1 VPLSADTK
9 GRLAIGAVSF
19 VSGIVATVIAAQIV
33 SGLQSRREGR
43 TALLAGYTALGKPV
57 LICRQWDAVADTVQ
71 RTGYQR
77 RDYSQLAARVR
88 LAAGYGDSST
98 DLAQLASTVARYD
111 MPLARSFYDSYST
124 LLVAMGRDSLPPH
137 AFATRGDSQFV
148 VYTIHDRRVVF
159 SAPSRQSATFA
170 AAADTILRG
179 SAAAEFCDEIRSL
192 QIELG
197 NRLGLQ

>member
-1 VPLSADTK
+1 VPLTPNTK
-9 GRLAIGAVSF
+9 SRLAIGAASF

-43 TALLAGYTALGKPV
+43 TALYTALGKPV

-71 RTGYQR
+71 RTGYQDR
-77 RDYSQLAARVR
+77 NYSQLAARVR
-88 LAAGYGDSST
+88 LAAGYGDSIN
-98 DLAQLASTVARYD
+98 DLAQLASTIARYD

-124 LLVAMGRDSLPPH
+124 LLVAVGRDSVPSH

-148 VYTIHDRRVVF
+148 VYTIHGRRVAYF
-159 SAPSRQSATFA
+159 APSGQSATVA

-179 SAAAEFCDEIRSL
+179 SATAEFCDEIRSL
-192 QIELG
+192 QIDLG

>member
-1 VPLSADTK
+1 MPLTPNTK
-9 GRLAIGAVSF
+9 SRLAIGAASF

-43 TALLAGYTALGKPV
+43 TALYTALGKPV
-57 LICRQWDAVADTVQ
+57 LI
-71 RTGYQR
+71 YQDR
-77 RDYSQLAARVR
+77 NYSQLAARVR
-88 LAAGYGDSST
+88 LAAGYGDSIN
-98 DLAQLASTVARYD
+98 DLAQLASTIARYD

-124 LLVAMGRDSLPPH
+124 LLVAVGRDSVPSH

-148 VYTIHDRRVVF
+148 VYTIHGRRVAYF
-159 SAPSRQSATFA
+159 APSGQSATVA
-170 AAADTILRG
+170 AAADTILGG